1 MPIFEPRR
9 PETEEFSGSDAASR
23 ALSVTVVENDFV
35 TKVYENIAWMYD
47 YTFGPTLHA
56 GRIQAIQRMGIK
68 AGDRVLEVGVGTG
81 INAGL
86 YPSDCVV
93 TGIDLSEPMLEKARE
108 RVLRKG
114 VSNIRLL
121 AMDAADLKFPDNS
134 FDIVYAP
141 YVISVV
147 PDPVAVVREMRR
159 VCRPRRSNG
168 DSQSFPRNASARRVG
183 RPSDLTVD
191 GPYRIQV
198 GPGSAGVSGPG
209 RVEAGVDREGQRA
222 ADLVSHHLH
231 QGVSVSRPW
240 LALVLVLFC
249 LPLFI
254 GLRSLD
260 LETDEAIYS
269 FAVDRILEIGD
280 WLQPKSS
287 PSETAVF
294 LEKPPLKFWIVAAP
308 IRAGLLPHD
317 EFGLRFW
324 DALFGGVAFL
334 YVFAIGSLL
343 AGPVCGAVAV
353 MLLFVHWPLLLDH
366 GLRTNNMEGP
376 LFLCYCGGIYHFLR
390 WPATDGRRKQSHA
403 VAVGLYFVL
412 GFMTKFVAA
421 LFLPV
426 VLALGALMFRA
437 TRVKLASDWRLWLSV
452 KALVIL
458 LIVPWFIYA
467 YVQFGSEL
475 WETMFAAHVYERFTT
490 GLNQAHV
497 HPWNYYLV
505 MMAEGFSRSGLQWLV
520 PIGVIVLFV
529 QSVRRRSFEGMIVV
543 LWATVPLALISVGSS
558 KLYHYAYPFL
568 PPLTIA
574 AGYVVALVVMLG
586 AGGRAQDARAAEDV
600 IARCCTARAARSPS
614 SRSTA
619 SRGDGGDLDRRRP
632 HRRRHVFG
640 VVRIGDRRH
649 CSSSRARASCGRWR
663 R

>member
-1 MPIFEPRR
+1 
-9 PETEEFSGSDAASR
+9 
-23 ALSVTVVENDFV
+23 
-35 TKVYENIAWMYD
+35 
-47 YTFGPTLHA
+47 
-56 GRIQAIQRMGIK
+56 
-68 AGDRVLEVGVGTG
+68 
-81 INAGL
+81 
-86 YPSDCVV
+86 
-93 TGIDLSEPMLEKARE
+93 
-108 RVLRKG
+108 
-114 VSNIRLL
+114 
-121 AMDAADLKFPDNS
+121 
-134 FDIVYAP
+134 
-141 YVISVV
+141 
-147 PDPVAVVREMRR
+147 
-159 VCRPRRSNG
+159 
-168 DSQSFPRNASARRVG
+168 
-183 RPSDLTVD
+183 
-191 GPYRIQV
+191 
-198 GPGSAGVSGPG
+198 
-209 RVEAGVDREGQRA
+209 
-222 ADLVSHHLH
+222 
-231 QGVSVSRPW
+231 VSVSRPW

-324 DALFGGVAFL
+324 DALFGGMAFL

-390 WPATDGRRKQSHA
+390 WPATEGRRKQSHA

-421 LFLPV
+421 LFLPI

-452 KALVIL
+452 KALAIL

-467 YVQFGSEL
+467 YVRFGSEL

-520 PIGVIVLFV
+520 PIGVIVLLV
-529 QSVRRRSFEGMIVV
+529 QGVRRRSFEGMIVV
-543 LWATVPLALISVGSS
+543 LWSTIPLALISVGSS

-574 AGYVVALVVMLG
+574 AGYTVALVVMLG
-586 AGGRAQDARAAEDV
+586 PAVVRKLLERAEDV
-600 IARCCTARAARSPS
+600 IARAAPRVRAIAEK
-614 SRSTA
+614 RSTQVA
-619 SRGDGGDLDRRRP
+619 GMAVMWIAGGLIVGAT
-632 HRRRHVFG
+632 VFG
-640 VVRIGDRRH
+640 VVRVGIGGTLLFKSASLWRPLAAVVLAGLLMRRSGLVATLAVLLAVAWWTPVSTYTATVRQLTVQKHPLRDARDCLRRVETELAGGAPPGIYVDTDGTTWHPVYYYFRGLGPWTRQLVPAPETLDRNLHDPASFRPSLVQEDRYREYLH
-649 CSSSRARASCGRWR
+649 GPEAARFLGGPSPPMIAIRPAPLNYLLLLPGPYRTCSSEAALVAR
-663 R
+663 